1 MKQKIITVLQ
11 STFSKFFPTKKRAYL
26 GLFALSMIV
35 SSTIAT
41 LIYYS
46 AKPSKNSAEYSD
58 VSVVSDIFEP
68 GNEPLEVTT
77 DITEKNI
84 ISILLLGYGGAGHQ
98 GGYLSDV
105 IQIVQFNF
113 ETNKIA
119 FISIP
124 RDLFVSLPNG
134 QTGKINGAFSM
145 GNSTDPIHSGAQVA
159 KQMATTVTGIPID
172 AFISVDFNGF
182 KRAIGGPFGGIEVTV
197 TETLDD
203 PWYPIKGEEQ
213 NTCGMSPE
221 KVAELTNTFSG
232 FELEKQFEC
241 RYEHVYYPPGVHH
254 MEGGDALAYVR
265 SRHGSA
271 GGDFSRSK
279 RQQELLLAIR
289 TKLFSLEALENV
301 PRFFKELIAHTDTDL
316 TTDIIT
322 ALIPKL
328 KNTKNMDHVGITLST
343 ENVLSNA
350 KSSAGAYIV
359 IPKSGQNNWGQTQEF
374 IQSEL
379 IK

>member
-1 MKQKIITVLQ
+1 MKQKILTYLHTIFPKL
-11 STFSKFFPTKKRAYL
+11 FPTKKRLYL
-26 GLFALSMIV
+26 GLFAVSMIV

-41 LIYYS
+41 IVYYS
-46 AKPSKNSAEYSD
+46 SKPNINSSEYAD
-58 VSVVSDIFEP
+58 VTVVSDVFDP
-68 GNEPLEVTT
+68 GETIAIDT
-77 DITEKNI
+77 DITEKNV

-105 IQIVQFNF
+105 IQIIQFNF
-113 ETNKIA
+113 ETKKIA

-145 GNSTDPIHSGAQVA
+145 GNSKDPIHSGAQVA

-182 KRAIGGPFGGIEVTV
+182 KRAIGGPFGGLEVTV
-197 TETLDD
+197 SETLDD
-203 PWYPIKGEEQ
+203 KWYPIKGEEQ

-221 KVAELTNTFSG
+221 KVAELTNTYSG
-232 FELEKQFEC
+232 FALESKFEC
-241 RYEHVYYPPGVHH
+241 RYEHIYYPPGVHH

-289 TKLFSLEALENV
+289 DKLFSLEALENV

-316 TTDIIT
+316 TTDIIL
-322 ALIPKL
+322 ALVPKL
-328 KNTKNMDHVGITLST
+328 ATTEDMDHVGVTLST
-343 ENVLSNA
+343 ANVLSST
-350 KSSAGAYIV
+350 KSSAGAYIIV
-359 IPKSGQNNWGQTQEF
+359 PNAGQNNWGETQQY
-374 IQSEL
+374 IQSE
-379 IK
+379 ITK